1 MTSSS
6 ASFVS
11 YAARIRELAADRPDE
26 RALTLLGESERADVS
41 LTWAELDTSSDV
53 VASALA
59 ARSIGARS
67 RVMIQLRNSVDH
79 YRCAIA
85 AWKLGACVVP
95 LRADLP
101 KRELDQIL
109 GVSHPDLVVS
119 LDSDLPAPCA
129 DPRELLE
136 APDDVELPAD
146 AVARPG
152 KAICSG
158 GSTGVPKL
166 IIDPLP
172 WGHPGAILGG
182 PLETAGPALGFA
194 PDQVQ
199 LITGPLYHNAPFC
212 WGHFGLYYG
221 HHVVVLARFS
231 PERTMDAIERFRVN
245 LMFSVP
251 TVMLRLLEV
260 EGIETRDWSS
270 LTSLFHGA
278 AAIPEWLKRR
288 WIDLLGP
295 DRVNEL
301 YGATELTGATTIGGS
316 EWLRRPGSVGRPHGC
331 EIRIL
336 DEEQRP
342 VPVGEVGEIYMRP
355 AATPPTYEYVGSEPA
370 RATDDGFITVGDYGR
385 LDHDGYLYI
394 ADRRVDMIVSGGANI
409 YPAEVEGALLEHPDV
424 ADVAVIGLPD
434 PEWGHRVHA
443 IVQSPAD
450 RVPDPAQLRTFVRER
465 LAAYKVPKT
474 IEIVSQLPRNE
485 AGKLRRSA
493 LVEERLPQPAA
504 SER

>member
-1 MTSSS
+1 MKSRS

-11 YAARIRELAADRPDE
+11 YARRIRELAAERPDKP
-26 RALTLLGESERADVS
+26 AVTLLGAVQSEDVT
-41 LTWAELDTSSDV
+41 LTWSELDRSSDV
-53 VASALA
+53 VAAALA
-59 ARSIGARS
+59 ARSIGTRS

-79 YRCAIA
+79 YRCAIG

-109 GVSHPDLVVS
+109 DVSAPDLVVS
-119 LDSDLPAPCA
+119 LSADLPAPSA
-129 DPRELLE
+129 NPGSLLE
-136 APDDVELPAD
+136 PRDTANVPGD

-172 WGHPGAILGG
+172 WGRPGAILGG
-182 PLETAGPALGFA
+182 PLETGGPALGFA
-194 PDQVQ
+194 ADQVQ

-212 WGHFGLYYG
+212 WGYFGLYYG
-221 HHVVVLARFS
+221 HHVVALERFS
-231 PERTMDAIERFRVN
+231 PERTIEAIERFRVN

-260 EGIETRDWSS
+260 DGIEKRDWSS

-278 AAIPEWLKRR
+278 AAIPEWLKRK

-301 YGATELTGATTIGGS
+301 YGATELTGATTITGS
-316 EWLRRPGSVGRPHGC
+316 EWLKRPGSVGRPHGC
-331 EIRIL
+331 EIKIL

-342 VPVGEVGEIYMRP
+342 VAVGEVGEIYMRP
-355 AATPPTYEYVGSEPA
+355 TATEPTYEYVGSAPA

-385 LDHDGYLYI
+385 LDEDGYLYI
-394 ADRRVDMIVSGGANI
+394 ADRRVDMIISGGANI

-424 ADVAVIGLPD
+424 EDVAVIGLSD

-443 IVQSPAD
+443 IVQPRAGRLAD
-450 RVPDPAQLRTFVRER
+450 LAQLRTFARER

-474 IEIVSQLPRNE
+474 IEIVSDLPRNE

-493 LVEERLPQPAA
+493 LVEERVKRVAD
-504 SER
+504 